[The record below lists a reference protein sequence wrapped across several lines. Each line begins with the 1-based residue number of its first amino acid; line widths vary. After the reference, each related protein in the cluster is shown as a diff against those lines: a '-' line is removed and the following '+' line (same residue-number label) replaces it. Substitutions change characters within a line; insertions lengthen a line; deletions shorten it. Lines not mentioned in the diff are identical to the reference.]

1 MEVTD
6 GATSGRGPGPP
17 PGSAAEPP
25 GEPPNAAFLLIAL
38 GRAMR
43 AQAEVGLRELGLSM
57 RHFSALGH
65 LGRQPGLSYS
75 ELARR
80 ARITVQSKQATLDQL
95 EALHA
100 IERRTAP
107 GRGRA
112 AQLHL
117 TPTGRMLLSSAQ
129 DLLRDVDQ
137 GLAAGLGPE
146 DHDVL
151 SGLLFRAF
159 LATSPRDGAVDNG

>member
-1 MEVTD
+1 MTD
-6 GATSGRGPGPP
+6 GASPGRGPGTA
-17 PGSAAEPP
+17 PGPSAGPS

-80 ARITVQSKQATLDQL
+80 ARITVQSMQATLDQL
-95 EALHA
+95 EDLHA

-117 TPTGRMLLSSAQ
+117 TPTGRLLLSRAQ
-129 DLLRDVDQ
+129 DLLRDIDR

-151 SGLLFRAF
+151 SGLLLRAF
-159 LATSPRDGAVDNG
+159 VATTPSHGAVENR